1 MSASRHNVACDAVD
15 NRQPFRAEPI
25 SARQA
30 RTTFYRRRGKR
41 LVDAAVSFLALLF
54 LSPFLVVIAILVK
67 LTSHGPALYWQE
79 RVGKDGR
86 VFRMAKFRSM
96 IANAHRK
103 GRPIT
108 AAGDERV
115 TRVGALLR
123 KLKIDEVPQLW
134 NVLRGEMSL
143 VGPRPEVPL
152 YVQLYTPAQRRV
164 LSVAPGITD
173 PASIAY
179 RHEEQILSASDDPET
194 LYREAVLP
202 HKLALNLDYIRRMS
216 FSLDVTL
223 IFQTLAS
230 IF

>member
-1 MSASRHNVACDAVD
+1 VAASTPTMPDATT
-15 NRQPFRAEPI
+15 RAEELQSEPLA
-25 SARQA
+25 ARVGTA
-30 RTTFYRRRGKR
+30 TFYRKRGKR
-41 LVDAAVSFLALLF
+41 LVDATISFVALLL
-54 LSPFLVVIAILVK
+54 LSPFLLLIAILVK

-79 RVGKDGR
+79 RVGRDGR

-96 IANAHRK
+96 VADAARN

-115 TRVGALLR
+115 TPIGAVLR

-152 YVQLYTPAQRRV
+152 YVRSYTPAQRQV
-164 LSVAPGITD
+164 LSAAPGITD

-179 RHEEQILSASDDPET
+179 RHEEQVLSASADPDA
-194 LYREAVLP
+194 LYRETILP
-202 HKLALNLDYIRRMS
+202 HKLALNLEYIRRMS
-216 FSLDVTL
+216 FSGDIGL
-223 IFQTLAS
+223 ILKTLAS
-230 IF
+230 IFD